1 MMSIDFKKFE
11 HLMKEK
17 DAADFDYSYIESVLS
32 SYNIEFANEKKKIG
46 QKCEI
51 DVFGK
56 MS

>member
-1 MMSIDFKKFE
+1 
-11 HLMKEK
+11 MKGK
-17 DAADFDYSYIESVLS
+17 DAADFDYSYIESVF
-32 SYNIEFANEKKKIG
+32 SYCDIEFAKEKKKIG